1 MEETGVLKMTEVT
14 DNEQKVLRLGELLT
28 QVGIVQPNELAEA
41 IQTSSETGLPI
52 GRVLIMSGYLTDQEL
67 QAAVQAQSLVKDR
80 VIELDL
86 ALKALQT
93 V

>member
-1 MEETGVLKMTEVT
+1 MTDAT

-28 QVGIVQPNELAEA
+28 QVGIVKPHELTEA

-67 QAAVQAQSLVKDR
+67 QARYRRNLWSK
-80 VIELDL
+80 IE
-86 ALKALQT
+86 
-93 V
+93 